1 MKIIVEKN
9 TDLNNLFKLISTG
22 EWDLTKHEVKME
34 KKMDKIKSV
43 LFKMNKFL
51 SLKVYQ
57 KDFKAANSFIRKNEH
72 LVNLTALIV
81 AIAALIIASIAFS
94 TIATVYSIPKEV
106 IDFCPSVEGAG
117 KHCNGNIEYTCGKE
131 KNVFALSCEEE
142 TDYFRVISTI
152 YNTGSSLARNIIM
165 EIQFENNSILTNGDY
180 TKGEIEIYE
189 NGNIRNESL
198 DCKDNCIKRV
208 KIPVLK
214 SQDSFELRLTFS
226 RRDFK
231 EKPKF
236 VKFILYQDGENK
248 GEKTIIINY
257 KQNNNSFSN
266 LIPQP
271 IDGIITFK
279 NKVVNNATVFV
290 KNMRT
295 EETITTTTNELG
307 QYLVEMSNMKSYTF
321 HKDFILVKACF
332 QNSCSEEQIEVNT
345 MLGANEVNINIE

>member
-1 MKIIVEKN
+1 MK
-9 TDLNNLFKLISTG
+9 
-22 EWDLTKHEVKME
+22 
-34 KKMDKIKSV
+34 DKIKKIERFV
-43 LFKMNKFL
+43 VFI
-51 SLKVYQ
+51 
-57 KDFKAANSFIRKNEH
+57 AA
-72 LVNLTALIV
+72 IV
-81 AIAALIIASIAFS
+81 AIVTSIYAII
-94 TIATVYSIPKEV
+94 TINDIKFVYSIPKEV

-142 TDYFRVISTI
+142 IDYFRVISTI

-165 EIQFENNSILTNGDY
+165 EIQFENNSILTNGYY

-189 NGNIRNESL
+189 NGNIRKESL
-198 DCKDNCIKRV
+198 NCKDNCIKRV

-214 SQDSFELRLTFS
+214 SQDSFELRLTFN

-236 VKFILYQDGENK
+236 VKFVLYQDGENK

-266 LIPQP
+266 LVPQQ
-271 IDGIITFK
+271 IDGIVSYRSIAA
-279 NKVVNNATVFV
+279 NNATVFV

-295 EETITTTTNELG
+295 EEVLNTTTNELG
-307 QYLVEMSNMKSYTF
+307 QYLVQMSNMKSETIN
-321 HKDFILVKACF
+321 KDFILVKACF
-332 QNSCSEEQIEVNT
+332 HNICSEKQIDADT